1 MPHNDIILRQRIIFT
16 KTQTIMP
23 NRLIKTIAIL
33 LLCLGSARAQT
44 VKYIGSCK
52 FLGQQPKLS
61 AIVGQ
66 MTYYHNGTVKRTRYE
81 GQKDIYTGS
90 GEVWVIFKSRAM
102 ADKTVFRVQ
111 GQVQVCHDYQ

>member
-1 MPHNDIILRQRIIFT
+1 MLSR
-16 KTQTIMP
+16 
-23 NRLIKTIAIL
+23 RLTTLAIL
-33 LLCLGSARAQT
+33 ILCLGSAQAQT

-61 AIVGQ
+61 AIIGQ
-66 MTYYHNGTVKRTRYE
+66 MTYFHNGTVKRTRYE

-90 GEVWVIFKSRAM
+90 GDVWVIYKSRTM

-111 GQVQVCHDYQ
+111 GQVQVCHDYK